1 MNTEF
6 DTKYAHLILAMV
18 NLQKGQRVIIRGEPI
33 LWDFYQTLSEQA
45 YKQGASHVE
54 VWPLS
59 QQLQRIK
66 VDYAQEQHLS
76 YLPQDLFI
84 RYHQALKENA
94 VFIRVHTLIEEDVFH
109 GVDSHRY
116 AICNKQYA
124 NMNKKF
130 LDKVMADECQWIVV
144 LYPSRAWT
152 QRVLGP
158 TADLREAF
166 ELLTPILLGQGDDA
180 VAWWKQNNKQVHMR
194 AQKLTQLHIQT
205 LHIYNEKTNLT
216 FYLSERSQW
225 LNATTV
231 SRSGISFMCNLPS
244 FEVFTTP
251 DCRKTHGSVMLTRPV
266 EINDLLVEDAYFEFE
281 EGKVTSFSAKKGQ
294 EALRILFEDPGSR
307 RIGEIALVDKH
318 SPVARSRLFFYD
330 TLVDENAAIHMA
342 FGQAYI
348 QGLEGGARMKEQQ
361 LDDIGFNN
369 ATYHSDVMIGDEH
382 TQVEANCY
390 DGRTYRIME
399 SGEFVI

>member
-1 MNTEF
+1 MPTGPIEGQF
-6 DTKYAHLILAMV
+6 
-18 NLQKGQRVIIRGEPI
+18 LQSKKSKTWSSVI
-33 LWDFYQTLSEQA
+33 TLSYYANGADTGTVPAKQEKQFCKDITLATNSGTLKRTGYVFKGWNTQA
-45 YKQGASHVE
+45 DGTGTSYMAGDNYTEDKAITLYAEWWALVNYDANGADTGTVPAKQEKKPGQDLTLADNSGTLARTGYVFKGWNTDAKGKGDHYDEGQAGGSLLGAGSGTIRRSYAKGEATGGTEIGGFVE
-54 VWPLS
+54 VSGANL
-59 QQLQRIK
+59 
-66 VDYAQEQHLS
+66 VM
-76 YLPQDLFI
+76 
-84 RYHQALKENA
+84 
-94 VFIRVHTLIEEDVFH
+94 ED
-109 GVDSHRY
+109 
-116 AICNKQYA
+116 CYA
-124 NMNKKF
+124 N
-130 LDKVMADECQWIVV
+130 V
-144 LYPSRAWT
+144 LVSGSGDSIGGGLMGFSSLERLETAMPWT
-152 QRVLGP
+152 
-158 TADLREAF
+158 
-166 ELLTPILLGQGDDA
+166 
-180 VAWWKQNNKQVHMR
+180 
-194 AQKLTQLHIQT
+194 
-205 LHIYNEKTNLT
+205 
-216 FYLSERSQW
+216 
-225 LNATTV
+225 
-231 SRSGISFMCNLPS
+231 S